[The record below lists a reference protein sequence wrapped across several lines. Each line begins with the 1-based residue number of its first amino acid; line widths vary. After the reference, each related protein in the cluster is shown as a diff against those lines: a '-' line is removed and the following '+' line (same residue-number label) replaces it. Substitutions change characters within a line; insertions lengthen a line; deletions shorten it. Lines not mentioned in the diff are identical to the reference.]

1 MKSFDVIGGAA
12 FRDDRPA
19 SELLFDSDD
28 VRIVRFSLKAG
39 QEIKPHTSTS
49 SVGMLIV
56 SGSGTIGVGDETIS
70 GGPGTLA
77 VCPKNVS
84 HGFVAKTD
92 MVLTAFIAPR
102 P

>member
-1 MKSFDVIGGAA
+1 MKSFDLISTAT

-28 VRIVRFSLKAG
+28 VRVVRFAVKAG
-39 QEIKPHTSTS
+39 QEIKPHTSAS
-49 SVGMLIV
+49 IVNMLIV
-56 SGSGTIGVGDETIS
+56 SGSGTIGVGDEKVS

-77 VCPKNVS
+77 VCPFKVP
-84 HGFVAKTD
+84 HGFTAQTD
-92 MVLTAFIAPR
+92 MVLAAFITPR